1 MHSKRFTYITHQS
14 QQSIKKHNR
23 KFLPKKKSH
32 LFQVPPCSLAKHHS
46 TKIATRFAGNTTL
59 KLPLRLL
66 IHPGVHDSGSTL
78 PTPTI
83 DPCFSSTLHSSLT
96 TITTTSTPATPQL
109 PLAFI
114 AEHMGC
120 VDKTLRLRLSH
131 YAPFLQI
138 LCLKA

>member
-1 MHSKRFTYITHQS
+1 MPLSKRS
-14 QQSIKKHNR
+14 QKSDEEASHHESS
-23 KFLPKKKSH
+23 FLYVADGICFS
-32 LFQVPPCSLAKHHS
+32 FSLTINAP
-46 TKIATRFAGNTTL
+46 IAFGACIVTVCVL
-59 KLPLRLL
+59 YLPLLL